1 MRLEGKSLRGD
12 FFRFIIPAMIA
23 QIVFSLYSMVDGIFV
38 SYGVGEVAL
47 AAINI
52 SMPFLM
58 FLFAIALVFAVGSST
73 IIAVLIG
80 EGKENDANKM
90 YTQNLITV
98 AVISV
103 IFSLIVV
110 LFNDEIALFLGATDS
125 TIEYVKDY
133 ITTISIFS
141 VFFIISYTFEILIQ
155 TDGFPTLATLFVISG
170 VVSNCILDYVFV
182 ILLDKGVFGAAFATG
197 LSQVI
202 VISLFA
208 THFLSKRTHMKF
220 VKFTFDRSLFI
231 RSVRNGMAAGIT
243 ELSPGIVIFLFNHS
257 IIKYLGEDALIS
269 YTIIAYVS
277 SVVMYGITGVAQG
290 IQPLVSYHYGG
301 GRIEKCKKLFVYAM
315 KFSCIFSIVA
325 FILTKLFAGNVV
337 NVFISNNLTELKMYS
352 VYALGIYT
360 LSYFVV
366 WMNIVIGGYL
376 TAIERA
382 KSSMAISI
390 GRGLIFVSISLIILT
405 AVVGGSGIWISAIVS
420 EGMCLVLSFIL
431 LREANNQIIYR

>member
-1 MRLEGKSLRGD
+1 
-12 FFRFIIPAMIA
+12 
-23 QIVFSLYSMVDGIFV
+23 
-38 SYGVGEVAL
+38 
-47 AAINI
+47 
-52 SMPFLM
+52 
-58 FLFAIALVFAVGSST
+58 
-73 IIAVLIG
+73 
-80 EGKENDANKM
+80 
-90 YTQNLITV
+90 
-98 AVISV
+98 
-103 IFSLIVV
+103 
-110 LFNDEIALFLGATDS
+110 
-125 TIEYVKDY
+125 
-133 ITTISIFS
+133 
-141 VFFIISYTFEILIQ
+141 
-155 TDGFPTLATLFVISG
+155 
-170 VVSNCILDYVFV
+170 
-182 ILLDKGVFGAAFATG
+182 
-197 LSQVI
+197 
-202 VISLFA
+202 
-208 THFLSKRTHMKF
+208 
-220 VKFTFDRSLFI
+220 
-231 RSVRNGMAAGIT
+231 
-243 ELSPGIVIFLFNHS
+243 
-257 IIKYLGEDALIS
+257 
-269 YTIIAYVS
+269 
-277 SVVMYGITGVAQG
+277 MYGITGVAQG